1 MRHPSI
7 ISITGIIEAPAK
19 PREFYLAQ
27 LTVWQTDN
35 GSLKKKFAGRFIDYN
50 DENKITAASIN
61 YALQVIFFFITSG
74 DLFAIT
80 KIVDSLTHW
89 QEDLIHTIEKRTL
102 CNHHRNLA
110 KNL

>member
-1 MRHPSI
+1 M
-7 ISITGIIEAPAK
+7 AA
-19 PREFYLAQ
+19 
-27 LTVWQTDN
+27 DN

-102 CNHHRNLA
+102 SITTGIWQKIFSRSA
-110 KNL
+110 GG